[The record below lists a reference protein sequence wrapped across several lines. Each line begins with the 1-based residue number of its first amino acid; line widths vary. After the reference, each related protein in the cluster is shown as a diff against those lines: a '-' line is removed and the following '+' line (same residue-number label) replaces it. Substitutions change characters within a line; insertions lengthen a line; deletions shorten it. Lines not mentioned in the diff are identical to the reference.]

1 MKKLGKWSIKNTV
14 TVNLIMIFVIV
25 AGLFTV
31 MKMRREMMPQF
42 ALDMIVISVDYPGS
56 SPEEVEEGICIKI
69 EEQIEGIEGIDRMI
83 STAREGNGEV
93 VVELESGT
101 DVPKVLDEIKAEVDR
116 IDTFPE
122 EAEEPLVLEII
133 KRDPTIYIAAYG
145 DVAERDLRQ
154 AAEKIR
160 ADLLDPRIV
169 AQMEMESETEQGF
182 FSAIKFRQPEVIT
195 QIELV
200 GVRDYEIAVE
210 VSEDNLRRY
219 GLSFDQVVNAV
230 QTGSIDLPGGKIK
243 TAQGEIL
250 VRSKGQLYTGKE
262 FEAIPLITLADGT
275 VVRLGQVASVID
287 GFTDV
292 DIKARFNGKPAAV
305 VRISRTSEQDI
316 IEIAN
321 IARNYVAAHNDKMN
335 KDIDLALW
343 GDLSVLVRDRIDLM
357 LRNGFQGITLVF
369 IALALFLNF
378 RLAFW
383 VAIGIPISFMGAF
396 LVLNAFG
403 QTVNMISLFA
413 FIMTLG
419 ILVDDAIIVG
429 ENIYTHYHRGKS
441 PSAAVIDGLKEVGG
455 PVVMAVS
462 TTVVAFMPLM
472 FIAGIMGKFIAV
484 MPMAVI
490 IILIVSL
497 GEALIILPAHLNH
510 ALKQSEKRKAKLD
523 SWHERLRKRIE
534 DLLQATIKR
543 LYAPAIN
550 YVVKNRYFTLSIGIG
565 VLIISLGIVA
575 GGYVPFVFFPKG
587 ESDWLIAEI
596 NYPLGTPATLT
607 ETAVQHLETK
617 AFELNTAFSDFTE
630 ENGDLI
636 QNTFAL
642 VGLIPR
648 RDWKPPQIGS
658 HVGEVWVELV
668 TSGERPDISTIEIL
682 NRWRRQ
688 VGELPGIERLA
699 FFTLEGGP
707 AGNAIEIQ
715 LNGDD
720 FDQLSLAADELKNE
734 IETYPGT
741 YDISDNFRP
750 GKQEKKLRV
759 KEGARS
765 IGVTMRVL
773 ARQIRQAFYGEEA
786 LRIQRGRDDVKV
798 MVRYADEQRS
808 NLSGFDEMRIR
819 TSTGQEIPIEE
830 VADIAHGRAY
840 STINRVDRKR
850 TVTVISDIDETTAN
864 ASQIVADLK
873 ANFLPRLVERYPGVS
888 FDLEGQAKRTSESID
903 SLKSGYLLAMMGIFL
918 LLASQFR
925 SYIQPVIIMMAIP
938 FGLIGAVFGHLVMG
952 MEFTIISIFGIVALS
967 GIVVN
972 DALILIDFINRAV
985 RSGVEIET
993 AVVESGKA
1001 RFRPVLL
1008 TSITTIVGL
1017 LPILLET
1024 SFQAQFLIPMA
1035 ISICFG
1041 LLAATLLTLLYVPAL
1056 YLIVRDVRNSVVARF
1071 RGAGV
1076 SPKLA
1081 GAGGQISGDRD
1092 PTTEERR

>member
-1 MKKLGKWSIKNTV
+1 MKAFGNWSIKNTV
-14 TVNLIMIFVIV
+14 TVNLVMVFVIV
-25 AGLFTV
+25 AGLVTV

-42 ALDMIVISVDYPGS
+42 ALDMIVVSVDYPGS

-69 EEQIEGIEGIDRMI
+69 EEQIEGIEGIDRII

-116 IDTFPE
+116 IDTFPDE
-122 EAEEPLVLEII
+122 VEEPLVLEII
-133 KRDPTIYIAAYG
+133 NRDPTIYIAAYG

-160 ADLLDPRIV
+160 EDLLDPRIV
-169 AQMEMESETEQGF
+169 SQMEVESRTGQGF

-219 GLSFDQVVNAV
+219 GLSFDQVVSAV

-250 VRSKGQLYTGKE
+250 VRSKGQLYVGKE

-275 VVRLGQVASVID
+275 VVRLGQVANVID

-321 IARNYVAAHNDKMN
+321 IARNYVAAHNDKFN
-335 KDIDLALW
+335 KDIDLAIW

-429 ENIYTHYHRGKS
+429 ENIYTHYNRGKS

-497 GEALIILPAHLNH
+497 GEALVILPAHLNH
-510 ALKQSEKRKAKLD
+510 ALKQSERRRAKLD

-534 DLLQATIKR
+534 GRLQFTIQR
-543 LYAPAIN
+543 LYTPAIN

-596 NYPLGTPATLT
+596 NYPLGTPVDITEAT
-607 ETAVQHLETK
+607 VQHLETN
-617 AFELNTAFSDFTE
+617 AFELNTAFSEFSE
-630 ENGDLI
+630 ENGDLV

-668 TSGERPDISTIEIL
+668 TSGERPEISTNEIL
-682 NRWRRQ
+682 NRWRSQ

-720 FDQLSLAADELKNE
+720 FNQLSLAADELKNE

-765 IGVTMRVL
+765 IGVTMRGL
-773 ARQIRQAFYGEEA
+773 ARQVRQAFYGEEA

-798 MVRYADEQRS
+798 MVRYADQQRS
-808 NLSGFDEMRIR
+808 SLSGFDEMRIR
-819 TSTGQEIPIEE
+819 TSAGQEIPIEE

-873 ANFLPRLVERYPGVS
+873 ANFLPKLIERYPGVS
-888 FDLEGQAKRTSESID
+888 FDLEGQAKRTGESID

-938 FGLIGAVFGHLVMG
+938 FGLIGAVFGHLLMG

-985 RSGVEIET
+985 RSGADIEA

-1008 TSITTIVGL
+1008 TSITTIAGL

-1041 LLAATLLTLLYVPAL
+1041 LLAATLLTLLFVPAL

-1071 RGAGV
+1071 RRVEEGHQ
-1076 SPKLA
+1076 LA
-1081 GAGGQISGDRD
+1081 GSGGQTAADRD
-1092 PTTEERR
+1092 PLPEERR

>member
-1 MKKLGKWSIKNTV
+1 MEKLGKWSIKNNV
-14 TVNLIMIFVIV
+14 TVNLVMIFIIV
-25 AGLFTV
+25 AGVFTV
-31 MKMRREMMPQF
+31 MKMRREMFPQF
-42 ALDMIVISVDYPGS
+42 ALDMIVVSVDYPGS

-69 EEQIEGIEGIDRMI
+69 EEKIEGIEGIDRII

-93 VVELESGT
+93 LVELESGS
-101 DVPKVLDEIKAEVDR
+101 DVQKALDEIKAEVDR

-122 EAEEPLVLEII
+122 EAEEPLVLEIV
-133 KRDPTIYIAAYG
+133 KRDPTIYVALYG
-145 DVAERDLRQ
+145 DADEKRLRQ
-154 AAEKIR
+154 AAEKVR
-160 ADLLDPRIV
+160 DDLLDARIV
-169 AQMEMESETEQGF
+169 SQLDTSTTDGI
-182 FSAIKFRQPEVIT
+182 FSTIFKRFKFKQPEVIT
-195 QIELV
+195 QLELV

-210 VSEDNLRRY
+210 VSEDNLRRF
-219 GLSFDQVVNAV
+219 GLSFDQVISAV
-230 QTGSIDLPGGKIK
+230 RAGSIDLPGGKIK
-243 TAQGEIL
+243 TEQGEIL

-262 FEAIPLITLADGT
+262 FEAIPLITLTDGT
-275 VVRLGQVASVID
+275 VVRLGQVARVID
-287 GFTDV
+287 GFKDV
-292 DIKARFNGKPAAV
+292 DIKSRFNGKPAAI
-305 VRISRTSEQDI
+305 VRISRTSQQDVI
-316 IEIAN
+316 DIAN
-321 IARNYVAAHNDKMN
+321 IARNYVASHNHKISDE
-335 KDIDLALW
+335 IDMAIW

-369 IALALFLNF
+369 ISLALFLNF

-383 VAIGIPISFMGAF
+383 VAIGIPISFMAAF
-396 LVLNAFG
+396 LALNGFN
-403 QTVNMISLFA
+403 QTINMISLFA

-429 ENIYTHYHRGKS
+429 ENIYTHYNRGKS
-441 PSAAVIDGLKEVGG
+441 PSAAVVDGLKEVGG

-462 TTVVAFMPLM
+462 TTIVAFMPLM
-472 FIAGIMGKFIAV
+472 FLSGIMGKFIAV

-490 IILIVSL
+490 LILIVSL
-497 GEALIILPAHLNH
+497 GEALIILPAHLDH
-510 ALKQSEKRKAKLD
+510 ALKRSERKRAKFN
-523 SWHERLRKRIE
+523 SWHERLRKRVDGI
-534 DLLQATIKR
+534 LQTTIRR
-543 LYAPAIN
+543 LYTPAIS
-550 YVVKNRYFTLSIGIG
+550 YVVKNRYFTFSIGIG

-596 NYPLGTPATLT
+596 NYPLGTPVSLT
-607 ETAVQHLETK
+607 EAAVQHLETK
-617 AFELNTAFSDFTE
+617 AFDLNTAFPEFSE

-648 RDWKPPQIGS
+648 RDWKPAEIGS

-668 TSGERPDISTIEIL
+668 SSEERPGVSTNKIL
-682 NRWRRQ
+682 NRWRSQ
-688 VGELPGIERLA
+688 AGELPGIDRLA

-707 AGNAIEIQ
+707 AGSAIEIQ
-715 LNGDD
+715 LTGQD

-734 IETYPGT
+734 IRTYPGT
-741 YDISDNFRP
+741 YDISDNFKP

-759 KEGARS
+759 KAGARS
-765 IGVTMRVL
+765 LGVTMRGL
-773 ARQIRQAFYGEEA
+773 AKQVRQAFYGEEA

-798 MVRYADEQRS
+798 MVRYADKQRS
-808 NLSGFDEMRIR
+808 SLSGLEEMRIR
-819 TSTGQEIPIEE
+819 TSDGQEIPIEE
-830 VADIAHGRAY
+830 VADISHGQAY
-840 STINRVDRKR
+840 SIINRVDRKR
-850 TVTVISDIDETTAN
+850 TVTVISDIDETIAN
-864 ASQIVADLK
+864 ASRIVAGLK
-873 ANFLPRLVERYPGVS
+873 ANFLPKLVERYPGITY
-888 FDLEGQAKRTSESID
+888 DLEGQEKRTRESLD

-952 MEFTIISIFGIVALS
+952 KEFTMISLFGIVALS

-972 DALILIDFINRAV
+972 DALILIDFINRAA
-985 RSGVEIET
+985 RSGVDIET

-1008 TSITTIVGL
+1008 TSVTTIVGL
-1017 LPILLET
+1017 LPILLER

-1056 YLIVRDVRNSVVARF
+1056 YLIVRDVRNLVVARF
-1071 RGAGV
+1071 QRAEEG
-1076 SPKLA
+1076 PQLA
-1081 GAGGQISGDRD
+1081 GDGGQVTVDRD
-1092 PTTEERR
+1092 P

>member
-1 MKKLGKWSIKNTV
+1 
-14 TVNLIMIFVIV
+14 
-25 AGLFTV
+25 
-31 MKMRREMMPQF
+31 
-42 ALDMIVISVDYPGS
+42 MIVVSVDYPGS

-93 VVELESGT
+93 VVEFKSGT
-101 DVPKVLDEIKAEVDR
+101 DVQKALDEIKAEVDR

-122 EAEEPLVLEII
+122 EAEKPLVLEII
-133 KRDPTIYIAAYG
+133 NRDPTIYIAAYG
-145 DVAERDLRQ
+145 DVSERRLRQ

-160 ADLLDPRIV
+160 EDLLDARIIS
-169 AQMEMESETEQGF
+169 QMEMETGTDDGF
-182 FSAIKFRQPEVIT
+182 FSAILKGLKFKQPEVIT

-219 GLSFDQVVNAV
+219 GLSFDQIVDAV

-243 TAQGEIL
+243 TEQGEIL

-262 FEAIPLITLADGT
+262 FEAIPLITLTDGT
-275 VVRLGQVASVID
+275 VVRLGQVAKVID
-287 GFTDV
+287 GFKDV

-305 VRISRTSEQDI
+305 VQVNRTSEQDI

-321 IARNYVAAHNDKMN
+321 LARNYVATHNHKMTD
-335 KDIDLALW
+335 DIDLAIW
-343 GDLSVLVRDRIDLM
+343 GDLSILVRDRIDLM
-357 LRNGFQGITLVF
+357 LRNGFWGITLVF

-383 VAIGIPISFMGAF
+383 VAIGIPISFLAAF
-396 LVLNAFG
+396 LALNGFN
-403 QTVNMISLFA
+403 QTINMISLFA

-419 ILVDDAIIVG
+419 ILVDDAIIIG
-429 ENIYTHYHRGKS
+429 ENIYTHYNRGKS

-462 TTVVAFMPLM
+462 TTIVAFMPLM
-472 FIAGIMGKFIAV
+472 FLSGIMGKFIAV

-490 IILIVSL
+490 LILIVSL
-497 GEALIILPAHLNH
+497 GEALIILPAHLVH
-510 ALKQSEKRKAKLD
+510 ALHRSEKKRAKFN
-523 SWHERLRKRIE
+523 SWHERLRKRVEGI
-534 DLLQATIKR
+534 LQTTIKR
-543 LYAPAIN
+543 LYTPAIN
-550 YVVKNRYFTLSIGIG
+550 YVVKNRYFTFSIGIG

-596 NYPLGTPATLT
+596 NYSLGTPVSLT
-607 ETAVQHLETK
+607 EAAVQHLETK
-617 AFELNTAFSDFTE
+617 AFDLNTAFPGFSK
-630 ENGDLI
+630 ENGDLV

-648 RDWKPPQIGS
+648 RDWKPAEIGS

-668 TSGERPDISTIEIL
+668 TSGERSGISTNDIL
-682 NRWRRQ
+682 NRWRNQ
-688 VGELPGIERLA
+688 AGELPGIERLA

-707 AGNAIEIQ
+707 AGNAVEIQ
-715 LNGDD
+715 LTGRD

-734 IETYPGT
+734 IRTFPGT
-741 YDISDNFRP
+741 YDISDNFKP
-750 GKQEKKLRV
+750 GKLGKKLRV

-765 IGVTMRVL
+765 IGVTMRGL
-773 ARQIRQAFYGEEA
+773 AKQVRQAFYGEEA

-798 MVRYADEQRS
+798 MVRYADKQRS
-808 NLSGFDEMRIR
+808 SLSGLEEMRIR
-819 TSTGQEIPIEE
+819 TNDGREIPIEE
-830 VADIAHGRAY
+830 VADISHGRAY
-840 STINRVDRKR
+840 SIINRVDRKR
-850 TVTVISDIDETTAN
+850 TITVISDIDETTAN
-864 ASQIVADLK
+864 ASRIVADLK
-873 ANFLPRLVERYPGVS
+873 ANFLPKLVERYPGIS
-888 FDLEGQAKRTSESID
+888 FDLGGQEKRTSESIN
-903 SLKSGYLLAMMGIFL
+903 SLKSGYLLALMGIFL

-952 MEFTIISIFGIVALS
+952 MEFTIISLFGIVALS

-972 DALILIDFINRAV
+972 DSLILIDFINRAE
-985 RSGVEIET
+985 RSGVDIET

-1008 TSITTIVGL
+1008 TSVTTIAGL
-1017 LPILLET
+1017 LPILLER

-1041 LLAATLLTLLYVPAL
+1041 LLAATVLTLLYVPAL
-1056 YLIVRDVRNSVVARF
+1056 YLIVRDVRNLVVGRF
-1071 RGAGV
+1071 QR
-1076 SPKLA
+1076 KED
-1081 GAGGQISGDRD
+1081 SGPMADG
-1092 PTTEERR
+1092 RRHITDS

>member
-1 MKKLGKWSIKNTV
+1 MKKLGEWSIKNHV
-14 TVNLIMIFVIV
+14 TVNLIMVFIIV
-25 AGLFTV
+25 AGLLTV
-31 MKMRREMMPQF
+31 LKMRREIFPQF
-42 ALDMIVISVDYPGS
+42 ALDMIVVSVDYPGS
-56 SPEEVEEGICIKI
+56 SPEEVEEGICIKV
-69 EEQIEGIEGIDRMI
+69 EEQIEGIEGIDRII

-93 VVELESGT
+93 LVELKSGR
-101 DVPKVLDEIKAEVDR
+101 DVSKVLDEIKAEVDR
-116 IDTFPE
+116 IDTFPA

-133 KRDPTIYIAAYG
+133 ERDPTIYIAAFG
-145 DVAERDLRQ
+145 DVPERHLRQ

-160 ADLLDPRIV
+160 DDLLDARIV
-169 AQMEMESETEQGF
+169 SQIESNTERGF
-182 FSAIKFRQPEVIT
+182 LSALRFKQPEVIT

-219 GLSFDQVVNAV
+219 GLTFAQVVSAV
-230 QTGSIDLPGGKIK
+230 QAGSIDLPGGRIK
-243 TAQGEIL
+243 TDQGEIL
-250 VRSKGQLYTGKE
+250 VRSKGQLYVGEE

-275 VVRLGQVASVID
+275 VVRLGQVATVID
-287 GFTDV
+287 GFADL

-316 IEIAN
+316 VEIAD
-321 IARNYVAAHNDKMN
+321 IARKYVAAHDYKMN
-335 KDIDLALW
+335 SDIDLAIW

-357 LRNGFQGITLVF
+357 LRNGAQGITLVF

-429 ENIYTHYHRGKS
+429 ENIYTHSNRGKS
-441 PSAAVIDGLKEVGG
+441 PPAAVIDGLKEVGG

-462 TTVVAFMPLM
+462 TTVVAFLPLM

-497 GEALIILPAHLNH
+497 GEALIILPAHLHN
-510 ALKQSEKRKAKLD
+510 ALLQSDKKKVKD
-523 SWHERLRKRIE
+523 NSWLERLRKRVE
-534 DLLQATIKR
+534 RLLQDTIHR
-543 LYAPAIN
+543 VYTPAIN

-596 NYPLGTPATLT
+596 NYPLGTPISLT
-607 ETAVQHLETK
+607 ETTIQDLENK
-617 AFELNTAFSDFTE
+617 AFDLNTAFPEFSE
-630 ENGDLI
+630 KNGDLV

-648 RDWKPPQIGS
+648 RDWKPPEFGS

-668 TSGERPDISTIEIL
+668 SSGQRPGLSTNDIL
-682 NRWRRQ
+682 NRWRSL
-688 VGELPGIERLA
+688 VGELPGVDRLA
-699 FFTLEGGP
+699 FLTLEGGP

-715 LNGDD
+715 LSGKD
-720 FDQLSLAADELKNE
+720 FDQLSLAADELKKE

-741 YDISDNFRP
+741 YDISDDFKP

-759 KEGARS
+759 KPGARS
-765 IGVTMRVL
+765 IGVTMRGL
-773 ARQIRQAFYGEEA
+773 ARQVRQAFYGEEV
-786 LRIQRGRDDVKV
+786 LRIQRGREDVKV
-798 MVRYADEQRS
+798 MVRYADQQRS
-808 NLSGFDEMRIR
+808 SLSGFDEMRIR
-819 TSTGQEIPIEE
+819 TEDGREIPIEE
-830 VADIAHGRAY
+830 VADITHGRAY
-840 STINRVDRKR
+840 SIIHRVDRKR
-850 TVTVISDIDETTAN
+850 TVTVISDIDENTAN

-873 ANFLPRLVERYPGVS
+873 ADFLPRLAERYPGVS
-888 FDLEGQAKRTSESID
+888 FDLEGQAKRTGESVD
-903 SLKSGYLLAMMGIFL
+903 SMQSGYLLAMMGIFL

-925 SYIQPVIIMMAIP
+925 SYIQPVIIMTAIP
-938 FGLIGAVFGHLVMG
+938 FGLIGAIFGHLVMG
-952 MEFTIISIFGIVALS
+952 KEFTIVSLFGIVALS

-985 RSGVEIET
+985 RSGVDVET
-993 AVVESGKA
+993 AVVQSGKA

-1008 TSITTIVGL
+1008 TSITTIAGL
-1017 LPILLET
+1017 LPILLER

-1041 LLAATLLTLLYVPAL
+1041 LLAATVLTLLYVPAL
-1056 YLIVRDVRNSVVARF
+1056 YLIVRDVRNVLIARF
-1071 RGAGV
+1071 KRAELAPHPSAAEGQMAGD
-1076 SPKLA
+1076 SE
-1081 GAGGQISGDRD
+1081 SMMEDRK
-1092 PTTEERR
+1092 

>member
-1 MKKLGKWSIKNTV
+1 MKSLGKWSIKNHV
-14 TVNLIMIFVIV
+14 AVNLIMIFVIV
-25 AGLFTV
+25 AGLLTV

-42 ALDMIVISVDYPGS
+42 ALDMIVVSVDYPGS

-116 IDTFPE
+116 IDTFPD
-122 EAEEPLVLEII
+122 EAEEPLVLEIV
-133 KRDPTIYIAAYG
+133 KRDPTIYIAAFG
-145 DVAERDLRQ
+145 DASERDLRQ

-160 ADLLDPRIV
+160 DDLLDPRIV
-169 AQMEMESETEQGF
+169 SQMEIESGADQGT
-182 FSAIKFRQPEVIT
+182 FSAIKFRQPEVIS

-200 GVRDYEIAVE
+200 GVRDYEIAIE

-250 VRSKGQLYTGKE
+250 VRSKGQLYVGKD

-275 VVRLGQVASVID
+275 VVRLGQVANVID

-321 IARNYVAAHNDKMN
+321 IARNYVAAHNHKMN
-335 KDIDLALW
+335 KNIDLAIW
-343 GDLSVLVRDRIDLM
+343 GDLSVVVRDRINLM
-357 LRNGFQGITLVF
+357 VRNGFQGITLVF

-383 VAIGIPISFMGAF
+383 VAIGIPVAFMGAF

-429 ENIYTHYHRGKS
+429 ENIYTHYNRGKS
-441 PSAAVIDGLKEVGG
+441 PSTAVIDGLKEVGG

-462 TTVVAFMPLM
+462 TTVVAFLPLM

-490 IILIVSL
+490 IILLVSL
-497 GEALIILPAHLNH
+497 GEALIILPAHLDH

-523 SWHERLRKRIE
+523 SWHERLRKRVE
-534 DLLQATIKR
+534 ALLQFTIKR
-543 LYAPAIN
+543 LYTPAIN

-565 VLIISLGIVA
+565 VLIISIGIVA

-596 NYPLGTPATLT
+596 NYPLGTPVSLT
-607 ETAVQHLETK
+607 EAAVEHLETN
-617 AFELNTAFSDFTE
+617 AFELNAAFPEFSE
-630 ENGDLI
+630 ENGDLVK
-636 QNTFAL
+636 NTFAL

-668 TSGERPDISTIEIL
+668 TSGERPEISTNEIL
-682 NRWRRQ
+682 NRWRSQ

-720 FDQLSLAADELKNE
+720 FDQLSLAADELKKE

-765 IGVTMRVL
+765 IGVTMRGL
-773 ARQIRQAFYGEEA
+773 ARQVRQAFYGEEA

-808 NLSGFDEMRIR
+808 SLSGFDEMRIR

-830 VADIAHGRAY
+830 VADIENSRAY

-850 TVTVISDIDETTAN
+850 TVTVISDIDEATAN
-864 ASQIVADLK
+864 ASRIVADLK
-873 ANFLPRLVERYPGVS
+873 ANFLPKLVERYPGIS
-888 FDLEGQAKRTSESID
+888 FDLEGQQKRTSESID

-918 LLASQFR
+918 LLAGQFR

-972 DALILIDFINRAV
+972 DALILIDFINRAL
-985 RSGVEIET
+985 RSGVDIET

-1056 YLIVRDVRNSVVARF
+1056 YLIVRDVRNSMVSRF
-1071 RGAGV
+1071 RPAGTGPQLIGDKGLMEV
-1076 SPKLA
+1076 
-1081 GAGGQISGDRD
+1081 DRD
-1092 PTTEERR
+1092 PKTEERS